1 MDADVHVCRG
11 PYLRKSEV
19 LNIVALRSLDSLAL
33 LHTDLISAFFLDSWE
48 IPNSYVQTGH
58 IIDFSAPTT
67 TQGLAVQIVFPLFS
81 HQNGSLRNYLQSFL
95 RQFR

>member
-19 LNIVALRSLDSLAL
+19 LNIIALRSLDPLAL

-67 TQGLAVQIVFPLFS
+67 TCCANCFSSVFSSKWIPAKLPSIVFAS
-81 HQNGSLRNYLQSFL
+81 VSLK
-95 RQFR
+95 